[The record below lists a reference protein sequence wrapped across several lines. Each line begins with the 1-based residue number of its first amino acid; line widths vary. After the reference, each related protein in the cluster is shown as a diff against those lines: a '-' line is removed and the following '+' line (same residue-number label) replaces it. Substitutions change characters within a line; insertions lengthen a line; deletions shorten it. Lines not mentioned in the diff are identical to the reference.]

1 MNDINSL
8 SIPVEDENHEEH
20 EEIDSEFSDSG
31 YIDDIENALAE
42 NEGWQEGYD
51 YWVRTK
57 AQ

>member
-51 YWVRTK
+51 Y
-57 AQ
+57 